1 MDFEFSEQEKMLQA
15 AAREFTQREILPL
28 AMDIDHKAEFPQELC
43 MRIGEMGYL
52 GLPYPSQYGG
62 SDAGYTG
69 YALVIEQ
76 LSQASAT
83 IGAIAAVSILPQES
97 LFRFGTE
104 EQKCKYLTP
113 LASGR
118 AFGCFAFTEPATGS
132 DPKAIGATAILDE
145 THGASCYII
154 EGQKLF
160 IALASVASIGIVF
173 AKDELG
179 RLSAF
184 IVDTTLPGF
193 TVREPCETMGLRGMA
208 ASVVYLD
215 GIQTPREN
223 LLGEKGKGY
232 AVLLEAVSGERLGVA
247 AQAVGIAQA
256 SLEQFI
262 SYAQER
268 IAYGQPISNMPT
280 IQWLLAEMDSRIEAG
295 RWLVYRTAFLRDQDK
310 SIQKESAVT
319 KLYCSQMA
327 VEVTRMAMQVHG
339 SYGTMKTLPIERFYR
354 DAKMTEVYVGVSEIQ
369 RVIIANHL
377 LRQR

>member
-1 MDFEFSEQEKMLQA
+1 MDFELSEPEKMIQTT
-15 AAREFTQREILPL
+15 AREFAQKEILPL
-28 AMDIDHKAEFPQELC
+28 AMDIDLKAEFPHKLC
-43 MRIGEMGYL
+43 QQMGKMGYL
-52 GLPYPSQYGG
+52 GLPYPPQYGG
-62 SDAGYTG
+62 SGAGYTG

-76 LSQASAT
+76 LCQASASV
-83 IGAIAAVSILPQES
+83 GAIVAVSILPQES

-104 EQKCKYLTP
+104 EQKGKYLTP
-113 LASGR
+113 LSSGKVL
-118 AFGCFAFTEPATGS
+118 GCFALTEPATGS
-132 DPKAIGATAILDE
+132 DPKAIETQATLDE
-145 THGASCYII
+145 THGAPYYII

-173 AKDELG
+173 AKDESK

-193 TVREPCETMGLRGMA
+193 AVREPCETMGLRGLA

-215 GIQTPREN
+215 GLQIPREN
-223 LLGEKGKGY
+223 LLGERGKGY
-232 AVLLEAVSGERLGVA
+232 DILLEAISEERLGVA

-256 SLEQFI
+256 SLDQSI
-262 SYAQER
+262 TYAQER
-268 IAYGQPISNMPT
+268 ITYGQPISNMPT

-295 RWLVYRTAFLRDQDK
+295 RWLVRRTAFLRNRDK
-310 SIQKESAVT
+310 GIQKESAVA

-369 RVIIANHL
+369 RIIIANHL